1 LSIAQIMAVRI
12 TELERELEA
21 ERDSYRHE
29 CNRLAE
35 RVMKNETRI
44 AELEDEDAAF
54 ERVWAVVSDW
64 DISTEP
70 GAMRLY
76 EGINGDH
83 VRAIVRAALRKGGE
97 DE

>member
-1 LSIAQIMAVRI
+1 VEGPHRATKREAIEAWNTRAQA
-12 TELERELEA
+12 A
-21 ERDSYRHE
+21 
-29 CNRLAE
+29 
-35 RVMKNETRI
+35 RI

-54 ERVWAVVSDW
+54 ERVWAVVKDW

-83 VRAIVRAALRKGGE
+83 VRAIVRAALMKKEGE
-97 DE
+97 